1 MPDNPTGP
9 IRHYAPGYRPPPRA
23 GSRNPPQVQNPPY
36 PNPNTNNPAKRARRR
51 ARLLAAAQQQDQ
63 QP

>member
-1 MPDNPTGP
+1 MPDTPSGP
-9 IRHYAPGYRPPPRA
+9 IRDYAPGCRPPPRA

-36 PNPNTNNPAKRARRR
+36 PTRNAKNRAKRARRR